1 MTTQARA
8 PAASVAIA
16 GASGFIGSAL
26 ASSLEGSGTRVV
38 RLVRREA
45 RDPNEVSWDPANE
58 TIDERALE
66 GIEAVVHLAGS
77 DLVGRWTERRK
88 AEIRDSRVA
97 GTRTLARGVARLDRP
112 PHVLVSGSGIGYY
125 GDRGDEPLDEGSRPG
140 DDFLARTALEW
151 EGATAPAEEAGIR
164 VVHQRHGPVIGAG
177 GGLITPML
185 LPFRLGIGGVLG
197 SGRQWV
203 SWISLH
209 DAVEAIRFVIATP
222 RLRGAVNAVAPEPV
236 RNAELTRA
244 LAREL
249 RRPALIRVPAF
260 ALRLMYGEMA
270 DAMILASQRVSP
282 DRLSDAG
289 FVYRHPRV
297 DEALRAALEPAG

>member
-1 MTTQARA
+1 MTPA
-8 PAASVAIA
+8 PARSVAIT

-45 RDPNEVSWDPANE
+45 RGPDEVSWDPARE

-66 GIEAVVHLAGS
+66 GVEAVVHLAGS

-88 AEIRDSRVA
+88 AEIRDSRVV
-97 GTRTLARGVARLDRP
+97 GTRTLARGLARLDRP

-125 GDRGDEPLDEGSRPG
+125 GDRADELLDEGSRPG
-140 DDFLARTALEW
+140 DDFLARTAQEW
-151 EGATAPAEEAGIR
+151 EAATAPAEEAGIR

-177 GGLITPML
+177 GGLIAPML
-185 LPFRLGIGGVLG
+185 LPFRLGVGGALG

-209 DAVEAIRFVIATP
+209 DAVAAIRCAIATP
-222 RLRGAVNAVAPEPV
+222 GLRGAVNAVAPEPV
-236 RNAELTRA
+236 TNADLTRA

-249 RRPALIRVPAF
+249 GRPALIRVPAF
-260 ALRLMYGEMA
+260 ALRLLYGEMA
-270 DAMILASQRVSP
+270 DAMILVSQRVAP
-282 DRLSDAG
+282 DRLLDAG
-289 FVYRHPRV
+289 FVFRHTRV
-297 DEALRAALEPAG
+297 EDALRAALEPAG